1 LVDGGTFV
9 DGVTVVARETVGD
22 ERTLASGIVAED
34 TGTLIDAE
42 TSVDE
47 GAFFETVKGIAIE
60 KASDNTVLL

>member
-1 LVDGGTFV
+1 M
-9 DGVTVVARETVGD
+9 VARVTVGD
-22 ERTLASGIVAED
+22 EGTLASGIVAED
-34 TGTLIDAE
+34 TGTLMDAE